1 MVFET
6 KPAERCGAPSGLR
19 RQVARGVR
27 ANRIDGAMDD
37 PAGKQRRFPSARFW
51 FAALFCF
58 ATTSYSSRGQA
69 PAADSGKSEPTA
81 AHPLAAADP
90 DVENDPVLVLEGLR
104 VESISFKGVAAERLA
119 PIPDHLAQ
127 VVGSPLTADNLKRSL
142 RQLYASGL
150 YDTVEV
156 EGSRQGDGIALVFL
170 GNPRTFI
177 GTVSVDG
184 AAGATLNTQLQ
195 RASQLEAGTRLTQ
208 AKMLRAA
215 DQMRTALEQNGY
227 FEGTIAQTITPHPDQ
242 QLADIAFRVVSG
254 VRARV
259 GKVTVTGDSGMSLEA
274 FRRHAGLREGAHTD
288 HDTGNRALDGVLREY
303 QRQDRLEADVKL
315 ESAQYNHATKSVD
328 YRFTANR
335 GPIVRVE
342 VDGASIDAERVKHL
356 VPIFEEGSVDEDLLN
371 EGNRRLRDYFQRQG
385 YFDAKV
391 DHQSKSPASD
401 RVEILFSVQL
411 GPRRRVEKVSIDG
424 NHFFSTAT
432 LTDLLSVRAAGILD
446 SHGIYSQAL
455 VLSDVS
461 AIEAAYQSNGFSQ
474 VKVTP
479 ETSTPETAVA
489 DNAPPSGPQ
498 AGLVPSAPLA
508 VTYHIVEGAQLRV
521 GTLAIDGNGHIP
533 TTTLTAL
540 MNTVPG
546 QMLSPRNLA
555 GDHDAI
561 VTAYYGR
568 GFDHA
573 AVAITQQPEPA
584 DAAKVDVIFHVNEGE
599 QNFVREV
606 LLTGLEY
613 TRPQTVARAITLH
626 AGDALNQTALSD
638 TQRNLYDLALF
649 NEVNAAVENPDGAAT
664 HKTVLLQAAEARRLT
679 LTYGFGFEAQTG
691 QPQNNCAGAT
701 AGGVKCNPNGKT
713 GISPRV
719 LIDITRNDL
728 FGRDQSVSLRGTY
741 GLLEQSLGIQ
751 YQVPHLE
758 GNRNVAFTFSGGY
771 ANSEDVST
779 YVASRLEGAFRL
791 TENFNRSEGWL
802 SRANTF
808 IYEIDFRRVKVSAS
822 SLQVYPGE
830 ISLLSTATRVGG
842 PSFTWIRDT
851 RDVAMDAR
859 RGTYLSF
866 QEFFSDRSFGAE
878 AQFNRIDTSN
888 SSYYA
893 FDKGRF
899 VVARNTRYG
908 QIRTFGSGTDGI
920 IPLPER
926 LYAGGAASIRGFSQ
940 NAAGPRDPETGF
952 QIGGA
957 GALTN
962 STELRLPPPTLP
974 WLGNTV
980 SFVVFHDMGN
990 VFTNA
995 GDAWASFL
1003 RVRQPDSDACRQLAT
1018 PGDSNSYLPD
1028 GPYTS
1033 TGHQGMCSFND
1044 FSHSLGLGLRYHTP
1058 VGPIRFDVS
1067 YNLNP
1072 PIYPVN
1078 INYSIPTAP
1087 GAPPGYE
1094 SDPYVGQ
1101 APHINFFFSLGQA
1114 F

>member
-1 MVFET
+1 MAF
-6 KPAERCGAPSGLR
+6 
-19 RQVARGVR
+19 
-27 ANRIDGAMDD
+27 
-37 PAGKQRRFPSARFW
+37 
-51 FAALFCF
+51 
-58 ATTSYSSRGQA
+58 
-69 PAADSGKSEPTA
+69 
-81 AHPLAAADP
+81 
-90 DVENDPVLVLEGLR
+90 EGLP
-104 VESISFKGVAAERLA
+104 VKSISFEGVAADRLN

-127 VVGSPLTADNLKRSL
+127 AVGTALTAENLKASL

-150 YDTVEV
+150 YDTIEV
-156 EGSRQGDGIALVFL
+156 EGSRQGQGVALTFM
-170 GNPRTFI
+170 GTPRTFI
-177 GTVSVDG
+177 GTVGVDG
-184 AAGATLNTQLQ
+184 ATGTTMNTQLE
-195 RASQLEAGTRLTQ
+195 RASQLEPGTRLTP
-208 AKMLRAA
+208 AKMLRAVN
-215 DQMRTALEQNGY
+215 QMHTSLEQNGY
-227 FEGTIAQTITPHPDQ
+227 FEGKITQTITPHPEQ
-242 QLADIAFRVVSG
+242 QLADVAFRVVSG

-259 GKVTVTGDSGMSLEA
+259 GKVTVTGDSGMSLDA
-274 FRRHAGLREGAHTD
+274 FRRHAGLRTAARVD

-303 QRQDRLEADVKL
+303 QREGRLEADVKL
-315 ESAQYNHATKSVD
+315 ESAEYNHATKSVD

-335 GPIVRVE
+335 GPIVKVE
-342 VDGASIDAERVKHL
+342 VEGASIDADKVKHL

-371 EGNRRLRDYFQRQG
+371 EGNRRLRDYYQRLG

-391 DHQSKSPASD
+391 DHQLKSQAGD
-401 RVEILFSVQL
+401 RVDILFSVQL
-411 GPRRRVEKVSIDG
+411 GPRRHVEKVSIDG

-432 LTDLLSVRAAGILD
+432 LMNVVNVHAAGILD
-446 SHGIYSQAL
+446 KHGVYSQAL
-455 VLSDVS
+455 VLADVN
-461 AIEAAYQSNGFSQ
+461 AIQAIYQSNGFSE

-479 ETSTPETAVA
+479 ETSTPETVVA
-489 DNAPPSGPQ
+489 DNPPPNGPQ
-498 AGLVPSAPLA
+498 AGIAPSAPLA
-508 VTYHIVEGAQLRV
+508 VTYHIVEGPQLRV
-521 GTLAIDGNGHIP
+521 GTLGIEGNSHIP
-533 TTTLTAL
+533 TATLTAL
-540 MNTVPG
+540 MNTTPG
-546 QMLSPRNLA
+546 QMLSPSSLA

-568 GFDHA
+568 GFDHV
-573 AVAITQQPEPA
+573 AVTITQQPEAA
-584 DAAKVDVIFHVNEGE
+584 DASKFDVVFHVNEGE
-599 QNFVREV
+599 QNFVRQV
-606 LLTGLEY
+606 LLTGLEF

-626 AGDALNQTALSD
+626 AGDPLNQTALSD
-638 TQRNLYDLALF
+638 TQRNLYDFALF

-664 HKTVLLQAAEARRLT
+664 HKTVLLQAVEARRWT
-679 LTYGFGFEAQTG
+679 LTGGFGFEAQTG

-719 LIDITRNDL
+719 LIDVTRIDL

-741 GLLEQSLGIQ
+741 GLLEQSLGIE

-758 GNRNVAFTFSGGY
+758 GNRNLAFTFSGGY

-791 TENFNRSEGWL
+791 TENFNHSGGWL

-866 QEFFSDRSFGAE
+866 QEFLSDRFFGAE
-878 AQFNRIDTSN
+878 AEFNRIDTSN
-888 SSYYA
+888 SSYYS

-908 QIRTFGSGTDGI
+908 QIRTFGSGTNGI

-926 LYAGGAASIRGFSQ
+926 LYAGGATSLRGFSQ

-974 WLGNTV
+974 WVGNTL

-1003 RVRQPDSDACRQLAT
+1003 RVRQPDSDACRSAVVT
-1018 PGDSNSYLPD
+1018 NTSGYPAGYAPTASD
-1028 GPYTS
+1028 PYTS
-1033 TGHQGMCSFND
+1033 TGQQGPCSFND
-1044 FSHSLGLGLRYHTP
+1044 FSHALGLGLRYHTP

-1087 GAPPGYE
+1087 GALIPGFA
-1094 SDPYVGQ
+1094 SDPYLGQ